1 MPDLDQIK
9 QEEQGVTGPARAVRQ
24 GWSGNPAGRPRGLL
38 RPRQPRCPLLLA
50 GAGEALTRKAVELAL
65 TRRHCGC
72 RDLQRAGPAV
82 IPLFLAP
89 RRRRN
94 SRISA
99 EKAMSLADNFL
110 QEQQKQRECRF
121 KKGRGGNPLGGP
133 RGSRNRWAR
142 AAGLAPFC
150 AAK

>member
-1 MPDLDQIK
+1 MPDLDQMK
-9 QEEQGVTGPARAVRQ
+9 QGEQGVWDPRGRFARGR
-24 GWSGNPAGRPRGLL
+24 SGNPAGRPRGLP
-38 RPRQPRCPLLLA
+38 RPRQPRCPFLLA
-50 GAGEALTRKAVELAL
+50 GAREALTRKAVELAL

-121 KKGRGGNPLGGP
+121 KRPRWQSSRRP